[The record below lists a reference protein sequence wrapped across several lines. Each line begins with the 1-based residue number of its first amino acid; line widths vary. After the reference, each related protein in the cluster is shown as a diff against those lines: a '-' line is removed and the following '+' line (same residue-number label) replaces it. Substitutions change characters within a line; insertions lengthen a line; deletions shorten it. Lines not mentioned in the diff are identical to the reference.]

1 MGRHSTNEKRQKRRE
16 KRRNKRL
23 EKARKETSKP
33 EKFET
38 VSPMNCKYKF

>member
-1 MGRHSTNEKRQKRRE
+1 MGRHFTNEKRQKRRE

-38 VSPMNCKYKF
+38 VSPMKLGHRR